1 MGEVRAM
8 GNLSEEYKNEIQE
21 IFGEIYARYIKEEL
35 QATVESE
42 ITARLKTTA
51 DGISKQA
58 EQAVRK
64 EVDRLSAKLKKGITD
79 AIKTELLD
87 TIKGAVP
94 KERKELDYGKL
105 TQMITKILDERK
117 EAQNVAAVPDHQ
129 VQVDEKSKRSGN
141 KVTKGLLIA
150 SLLLNILLLYLWLYK
165 MIFEG
170 GMSFF

>member
-1 MGEVRAM
+1 M

-21 IFGEIYARYIKEEL
+21 IFGEIYAKYIKEEL
-35 QATVESE
+35 QAAVDSE
-42 ITARLKTTA
+42 VTAKLKTTA

-64 EVDRLSAKLKKGITD
+64 ELERLSAKLKKGITD
-79 AIKTELLD
+79 AIRAELLD
-87 TIKGAVP
+87 LIKDAVP

-117 EAQNVAAVPDHQ
+117 EAESVAALPENRP
-129 VQVDEKSKRSGN
+129 QVDEKSTRSGN
-141 KVTKGLLIA
+141 KITRGLLIA
-150 SLLLNILLLYLWLYK
+150 SLLLNILLLAFWLYK

-170 GMSFF
+170 WIPFF